1 MTETVHKSFFEV
13 DEEMTKAS
21 AAAMKNEEFLDDD
34 RERPRSR
41 ERLKKKRKR
50 EIVVVEQFSADRPF
64 AFLVYHHQT
73 QQILFL
79 GKIIDPTHQG
89 DNDKKRAAN
98 NLEETNSSRVNKKQ
112 K

>member
-1 MTETVHKSFFEV
+1 MTQTVHKTFFEL

-21 AAAMKNEEFLDDD
+21 AVALEDEDYDELLLERSRMKTKKRGRERKEVIEEFT
-34 RERPRSR
+34 
-41 ERLKKKRKR
+41 
-50 EIVVVEQFSADRPF
+50 VDRPF
-64 AFLVYHHQT
+64 AFVVYHHQT

-79 GKIIDPTHQG
+79 GKIIDPTHKG

-98 NLEETNSSRVNKKQ
+98 TADNEQNDEHVNKKQ